1 MSMIEN
7 RNESELEAHLR
18 RVVKHSGNFSGMKS
32 DRGTEKGQDDRMSK
46 AKVSDILSEI
56 FKKIGSK
63 ENTKEG
69 LTELYEY
76 KQKYSDADLE
86 PFLRNTSQFF
96 QSYVERG
103 LRMIESEREGK
114 GRIQPSSTVIPQHG
128 LDSGSVPLNGEEMK
142 PAVYY
147 ERLKILRQRQGL
159 ENNSR
164 QAQLL
169 QQVEGDSGP
178 TRPITSLLSKPSVA
192 SSTDMLQ
199 SKLSQLKESRESHFQ
214 QEQSHSHSPTRSSS
228 PAANLDDLKK
238 RLERIKSNR
247 Q

>member
-1 MSMIEN
+1 M
-7 RNESELEAHLR
+7 
-18 RVVKHSGNFSGMKS
+18 
-32 DRGTEKGQDDRMSK
+32 
-46 AKVSDILSEI
+46 
-56 FKKIGSK
+56 
-63 ENTKEG
+63 
-69 LTELYEY
+69 YEY

-86 PFLRNTSQFF
+86 PFLKNTSQFF

-114 GRIQPSSTVIPQHG
+114 TRIQTSAVIPQHG
-128 LDSGSVPLNGEEMK
+128 VDSGLSSNNEELK

-159 ENNSR
+159 ENTSR
-164 QAQLL
+164 GVGGSEDEP
-169 QQVEGDSGP
+169 QQ
-178 TRPITSLLSKPSVA
+178 RPPISSLLSSKPSVA
-192 SSTDMLQ
+192 SSTDMLH
-199 SKLSQLKESRESHFQ
+199 SKLSQLKESRELYQ
-214 QEQSHSHSPTRSSS
+214 QEHNTHSPTHPRSAS